1 MRELQL
7 TLARIHCI
15 PDGGKSWKSQGA
27 IPGPGCGRGKEL
39 CPARSQGSAGGAER
53 RCGPRGAAPRGCHR
67 PRTCGKLRHRAAGGS
82 GALGARGGGGAA
94 GPAGSGAPRGWAAVP
109 GAAGHHGRAMRFSP
123 VPQRCPGRPDRQTDR
138 SRGSAVSEH
147 GLLKDDA
154 QPTDAA

>member
-27 IPGPGCGRGKEL
+27 IPGSGCGRGKEL

-67 PRTCGKLRHRAAGGS
+67 PRTCGKLRHRAAQSRGGERGTRRPGRGRRRGTRRFRSSPGLGS
-82 GALGARGGGGAA
+82 GT
-94 GPAGSGAPRGWAAVP
+94 GSGGAPRASYAVFPGPAALSRQ
-109 GAAGHHGRAMRFSP
+109 AG
-123 VPQRCPGRPDRQTDR
+123 QTDR
-138 SRGSAVSEH
+138 QVQGQRCE
-147 GLLKDDA
+147 
-154 QPTDAA
+154 